1 MTLSN
6 IPDPNLPTP
15 NAVVAVVTPKK
26 WSRSWIIVI
35 CVLAAV
41 SAGLDAVIGSPV
53 LNSKTA
59 DIFIIIN
66 NFLIGVRRF
75 FTSQPIG

>member
-1 MTLSN
+1 MSFADV
-6 IPDPNLPTP
+6 PDPNPPTP
-15 NAVVAVVTPKK
+15 NAVVAVVSPKK
-26 WSRSWIIVI
+26 WSRSWIIII
-35 CVLAAV
+35 CVFGAV

-53 LNSKTA
+53 LNSQAA
-59 DIFIIIN
+59 DVFIIIN